1 MQGGIIERNQMIHDL
16 KNVEPIRD
24 HRLLLTSD
32 YRINIIDNKT
42 SLTVVEKTVMQGVI
56 VRNTREVSY
65 TARKR
70 KGKTEERKMQIVP
83 KHHEIEIKRKSL
95 VYVPKWNITFSSG
108 DFEYK
113 RRALA
118 ASCMF
123 IVDEIAFCPMHS
135 SLAKIWNC
143 SV

>member
-83 KHHEIEIKRKSL
+83 KHHEIEIKRKDR
-95 VYVPKWNITFSSG
+95 K
-108 DFEYK
+108 
-113 RRALA
+113 
-118 ASCMF
+118 
-123 IVDEIAFCPMHS
+123 
-135 SLAKIWNC
+135 
-143 SV
+143 SVV